1 MDDIGFM
8 DIVWSIIAGLIIGG
22 LARLLLPGKQSMGWI
37 ATMILGVV
45 GAIVGG
51 LIWNAIFSGNEGIAW
66 IGSIIAAIVLLVIYE
81 RVVAK
86 KTA

>member
-1 MDDIGFM
+1 MTDTHQPARGPLAGFR
-8 DIVWSIIAGLIIGG
+8 IVDLSDNMAG
-22 LARLLLPGKQSMGWI
+22 PF

-51 LIWNAIFSGNEGIAW
+51 LIWNAIFDGNEGIAW